1 MHGTAVAALLVGDDA
16 SRTPGLLPA
25 ARLIAVEAFHRD
37 RAGDA
42 SDVYKLVR
50 GLDALSA
57 RGVRVVNMSFAGPA
71 NLLLEQA
78 VARAAASGM
87 ILVTAA
93 GNRGPN
99 APPAFPGA
107 YADTIAVT
115 AVDRTQQVY
124 RQAGR
129 GDHIAFAAPGVRIW
143 TAASVSGGRFR
154 SGTSYAVPFVTAAI
168 AAALAEHPDHTRE
181 QLVADLAAQSGDLG
195 EAGRDPTFGFGLIKA
210 KGC

>member
-1 MHGTAVAALLVGDDA
+1 MAQRGNDVVHRAIGEMLLCRVSAEVYERQHGDGWPTVTIGAC
-16 SRTPGLLPA
+16 
-25 ARLIAVEAFHRD
+25 
-37 RAGDA
+37 
-42 SDVYKLVR
+42 Y
-50 GLDALSA
+50 
-57 RGVRVVNMSFAGPA
+57 PA
-71 NLLLEQA
+71 NMGRQSVATTRNRDDPTIPKCLAQRRNMHCEIVLL
-78 VARAAASGM
+78 
-87 ILVTAA
+87 
-93 GNRGPN
+93 
-99 APPAFPGA
+99 
-107 YADTIAVT
+107 
-115 AVDRTQQVY
+115 Y

>member
-1 MHGTAVAALLVGDDA
+1 MIDTEVNAEHEALRDRPSRSCPSSRRARRPPAAVHGTAIAALLVGDDA
-16 SRTPGLLPA
+16 SRTPGLLPD
-25 ARLIAVEAFHRD
+25 ARLLAVEAFHRD

-50 GLDALSA
+50 GLDALTA
-57 RGVRVVNMSFAGPA
+57 RGVRVVNMSFAGRPTA
-71 NLLLEQA
+71 A
-78 VARAAASGM
+78 GAGVARAAESGM

-93 GNRGPN
+93 GNRGPT
-99 APPAFPGA
+99 APPAYPGA
-107 YADTIAVT
+107 YAEVIAVT

-154 SGTSYAVPFVTAAI
+154 SARPMRCRS
-168 AAALAEHPDHTRE
+168 
-181 QLVADLAAQSGDLG
+181 
-195 EAGRDPTFGFGLIKA
+195 
-210 KGC
+210 